1 MTKQDLKILVDELR
15 NDVSYPDVD
24 TSPLFGCGLP
34 EFPKRKIIRKEALLM
49 HLRWQCL
56 FLNGNIDE
64 EELCTNLQI
73 FKDKRII
80 MV

>member
-34 EFPKRKIIRKEALLM
+34 EFPKRKIVRKEALLM
-49 HLRWQCL
+49 HLRWQCI

-64 EELCTNLQI
+64 EELCYNLEI
-73 FKDKRII
+73 FKDKKII